1 MQAFFRAFL
10 FERPGF
16 ISFWLPDL
24 HIGCPTNSVLD
35 VNSAYKLGEAGTN
48 LQGKLHG
55 NLVGAISVRSACVW
69 NMIDNIPLD
78 GFTGVVP
85 NLTAITYFQS
95 KIRNKLE
102 SVNYT

>member
-10 FERPGF
+10 FERPEF
-16 ISFWLPDL
+16 ISCKLPDL
-24 HIGCPTNSVLD
+24 HIGCPTDSVLD
-35 VNSAYKLGEAGTN
+35 VNSAYKLGGAGTN

-55 NLVGAISVRSACVW
+55 NLVGAISVKSACLC
-69 NMIDNIPLD
+69 NTNHTIQLD

-95 KIRNKLE
+95 KI
-102 SVNYT
+102 